1 VTPEVAGVLL
11 AAGGGRRFGVPKA
24 LVEVGG
30 RPLVERGATTLLA
43 GGCRP
48 VVVVVGAAA
57 GIVRQRLD
65 PAAGATVVVNGAWR
79 EGLGSSL
86 NLGLAE
92 AEALGA
98 AAALVLPVDQ
108 PVVTAALV
116 ARLVGTWRAGSL
128 AVRAAFGGQGRTP
141 VVLDRTLWPAVRKSA
156 VGDVGARGLLGA
168 HPELVTL
175 VDCDDVGAA
184 CDVDTPA
191 DLEAIRCRYGA
202 WLAAAPG
209 AVGGDEPD
217 R

>member
-1 VTPEVAGVLL
+1 MTGDVAGVLL
-11 AAGGGRRFGVPKA
+11 AAGPGRRFGAPKA
-24 LVEVGG
+24 LAEVGG
-30 RPLVERGATTLLA
+30 RLLVERGATTLLE

-57 GIVRQRLD
+57 GTVRRRSGL
-65 PAAGATVVVNGAWR
+65 AGARVAVNGAWR

-86 NLGLAE
+86 RLGLAE
-92 AEALGA
+92 AEAAGA

-108 PVVTAALV
+108 PVVTPALV
-116 ARLVGTWRAGSL
+116 TRLLAAWRTGAL
-128 AVRAAFGGQGRTP
+128 VVRAAFDGQGRTP
-141 VVLDRTLWPAVRKSA
+141 AVLDRSLWPAVAQSA
-156 VGDVGARGLLGA
+156 VGDVGARGLLAA

-184 CDVDTPA
+184 CDIDTPA